1 MTISPKRM
9 KAIYHFSRLL
19 LGLTFI
25 FSGFVKGQDPLGT
38 TFKIEDYFVAYG
50 WDWAMPYAL
59 VLSILLCTFEFALG
73 AGLLLNLQF
82 RLVSWLTTA
91 LMVFF
96 TGLTLYDAIYN
107 PVPDC
112 GCFGDAIKLTNWQ
125 TFWKNV
131 VLLVFVVLMFY
142 ARRKSKL
149 QPNNLKGQF
158 LTLLVIASFFSLFS
172 YWAFTHLPVF
182 DFLPW
187 KKGNRLYAEET
198 LPVQYFVSYRHNST
212 GETREYPADN
222 FPFNDSV
229 WMSQWNFVSSRIL
242 DPNQAIRHELV
253 IVDTFGDDVTETYLR
268 NPDYQFIITL
278 YNPHDANP
286 AILEKISALAK
297 EIESSGHSVI
307 ILTTALMEEIDELRK
322 IYQWTEDVFNADD
335 IALKMMARANPGL
348 VLLKDGI
355 VINKWN
361 GRNLPTFDELTEK
374 YFTRVTANE

>member
-1 MTISPKRM
+1 M

-19 LGLTFI
+19 LGLTFV

-50 WDWAMPYAL
+50 WEWAMPYAL
-59 VLSILLCTFEFALG
+59 ILSILLCTFEFALG

-82 RLVSWLTTA
+82 RLVSWLTAA

-142 ARRKSKL
+142 SRRKAKL
-149 QPNNLKGQF
+149 QPNRLNGQF
-158 LTLLVIASFFSLFS
+158 LTLVVLASFFTLFS
-172 YWAFTHLPVF
+172 YWAYTNLPVF

-198 LPVQYFVSYRHNST
+198 LPVQYFVSYRNNTT
-212 GETREYPADN
+212 GEIREYPADN
-222 FPFNDSV
+222 FPFNDPV
-229 WMSQWNFVSSRIL
+229 WMSEWTFASSRVF
-242 DPNQAIRHELV
+242 DPNVAIRHELV
-253 IVDTFGDDVTETYLR
+253 IVDSFGDDVTETDRR

-278 YNPHDANP
+278 YNPHKASP
-286 AILEKISALAK
+286 VTLERISALARK
-297 EIESSGHSVI
+297 IESTGHSVI
-307 ILTTALMEEIDELRK
+307 ILTTALAEEIAELRRT
-322 IYQWTEDVFNADD
+322 YHWTEDVFNADD
-335 IALKMMARANPGL
+335 IALKMMVRANPGL

-361 GRNLPTFDELTEK
+361 GRNLPDFEAVQKK
-374 YFTRVTANE
+374 YFVAATVDD